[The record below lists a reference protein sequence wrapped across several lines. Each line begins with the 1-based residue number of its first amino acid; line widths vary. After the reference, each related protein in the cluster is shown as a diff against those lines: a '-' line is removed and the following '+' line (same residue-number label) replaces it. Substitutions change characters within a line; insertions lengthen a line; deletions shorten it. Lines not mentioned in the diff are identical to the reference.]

1 MDSGKVEIKIPA
13 DIMTIDA
20 VGAVAGKLGVAL
32 RRQGLGGVV
41 SYAEVTCEPFTPESP
56 LHGRKCNQITLNLDT
71 AMEFRLAADFFIAAG
86 APFSSHVT
94 YTDQMRMCGESL
106 GRV

>member
-41 SYAEVTCEPFTPESP
+41 SYA
-56 LHGRKCNQITLNLDT
+56 
-71 AMEFRLAADFFIAAG
+71 
-86 APFSSHVT
+86 
-94 YTDQMRMCGESL
+94 
-106 GRV
+106 

>member
-41 SYAEVTCEPFTPESP
+41 SYAEVTYEPFTPESP
-56 LHGRKCNQITLNLDT
+56 LHGRKWNQITLKDGLNNT
-71 AMEFRLAADFFIAAG
+71 R
-86 APFSSHVT
+86 
-94 YTDQMRMCGESL
+94 
-106 GRV
+106 